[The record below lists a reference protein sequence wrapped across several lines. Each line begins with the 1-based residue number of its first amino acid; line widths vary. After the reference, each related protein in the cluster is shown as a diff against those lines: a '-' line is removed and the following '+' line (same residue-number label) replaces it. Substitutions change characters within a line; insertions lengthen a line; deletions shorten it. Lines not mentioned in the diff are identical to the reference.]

1 LTIIEPT
8 SGNTG
13 IGLAMVAVAK
23 GCKIIVVMP
32 ETMSMERRN
41 LCGRMVPASFEY
53 AALQDAKRLGKG
65 KNVAAII
72 PSSGERYLSTPLC
85 QFDESFTLPPR
96 I

>member
-1 LTIIEPT
+1 
-8 SGNTG
+8 
-13 IGLAMVAVAK
+13 
-23 GCKIIVVMP
+23 
-32 ETMSMERRN
+32 
-41 LCGRMVPASFEY
+41 MVPASFEY

>member
-1 LTIIEPT
+1 
-8 SGNTG
+8 
-13 IGLAMVAVAK
+13 
-23 GCKIIVVMP
+23 
-32 ETMSMERRN
+32 
-41 LCGRMVPASFEY
+41 MVPASFEY

-72 PSSGERYLSTPLC
+72 PSSGKRYLSTPLC